1 MRLSGWTVSET
12 SAPLAHRRWL
22 ALPSARQQ
30 QAAAVH
36 VHWQVAFAHCAATT
50 RGPGALGFGV
60 RALETTAGALPPP
73 CACAQFPLVGLVYAT
88 DITSTAYFLSGR
100 TGDGNGTP
108 RTHSAA
114 RTEIAA
120 CAEAPAPQISAFQ
133 VIYVFGHVIWGA
145 SGRWVRVTPNKKST
159 FCRLR
164 PRSHPVCGAPADA
177 EGGASTKDPGGCPR
191 DATNSNE
198 LS

>member
-73 CACAQFPLVGLVYAT
+73 CACAQSPLVGLIYAT

-100 TGDGNGTP
+100 TGNGNWTP

-120 CAEAPAPQISAFQ
+120 CAEVQHP
-133 VIYVFGHVIWGA
+133 
-145 SGRWVRVTPNKKST
+145 KKA
-159 FCRLR
+159 
-164 PRSHPVCGAPADA
+164 RS
-177 EGGASTKDPGGCPR
+177 R
-191 DATNSNE
+191 
-198 LS
+198 

>member
-60 RALETTAGALPPP
+60 RALGTTAGALPPP
-73 CACAQFPLVGLVYAT
+73 CACAQSPLVGLIYAT
-88 DITSTAYFLSGR
+88 GITSTAYFLSGR
-100 TGDGNGTP
+100 TGDGNWTP

-120 CAEAPAPQISAFQ
+120 CAEAPAPQKSAFQ
-133 VIYVFGHVIWGA
+133 GIYVFGHVIWGA

-159 FCRLR
+159 FCRKHHTSVVVR
-164 PRSHPVCGAPADA
+164 
-177 EGGASTKDPGGCPR
+177 
-191 DATNSNE
+191 
-198 LS
+198 